1 MRKKRGGT
9 FPSFFYTFILY
20 KLAQGPPAS
29 NQGRWKL
36 VITKVRFWGYSIEW
50 QLGGLGQVLDARWM
64 EPVWAAHYRRT
75 SAAVRPPDSA
85 SSFTLTLGC
94 RVNACE
100 RPEAE
105 QNHTHTHTRLHNRRR
120 HVLLL
125 TFTPATDSGCQLEN
139 ESINL
144 KRKKKKRFMAAAF
157 GHRNVRRNAWCYLCV
172 DALLRYTHNR

>member
-105 QNHTHTHTRLHNRRR
+105 QNHTHTRLHNRRR

>member
-1 MRKKRGGT
+1 MKWERKEKKGGET

-20 KLAQGPPAS
+20 KLAQRPPAS
-29 NQGRWKL
+29 NPGRWKL

-50 QLGGLGQVLDARWM
+50 QLGGLGQVLDVRWM

-75 SAAVRPPDSA
+75 SAALRPPDSA

-105 QNHTHTHTRLHNRRR
+105 QNHTHTHTHACTTGGGMCSYS
-120 HVLLL
+120 HSHLLP
-125 TFTPATDSGCQLEN
+125 TVAVS
-139 ESINL
+139 
-144 KRKKKKRFMAAAF
+144 
-157 GHRNVRRNAWCYLCV
+157 
-172 DALLRYTHNR
+172 LRIKV

>member
-105 QNHTHTHTRLHNRRR
+105 QNRTHTHMLAQQEEACA
-120 HVLLL
+120 L
-125 TFTPATDSGCQLEN
+125 THIHTCYRQWLSAWEWKYKF
-139 ESINL
+139 
-144 KRKKKKRFMAAAF
+144 KKKKKRFMAAAF